1 MQSPNTLPNP
11 SPLPSVVSPRR
22 QLLLARKFILLG
34 LLALVMTA
42 LPTGLYFR
50 STAPVIANAEL
61 QDSGIA
67 PLLALQDVVR
77 LTQQHRGLSAGMLAG
92 NAKLEVR
99 RPETRDALTKAIAA
113 LDERLLASAAPH
125 LVSQWAERK
134 QHWLALEQALAQRQ
148 LKPAESTVRHT
159 ALVAELLALNSNV
172 MDDYGLSH
180 DTTADGYALIMAAFV
195 NAPAL
200 AERLGQLRAQGTGLL
215 VTGNLLPENRATLAA
230 VKDRTQEL
238 LGDMTGNLDK
248 ATAANAVFKANLGD
262 KAQSLKDEIA
272 KSLAMVDQDLI
283 QAAEL
288 KLAPDIYFQALTDAI
303 NAVYAFNTVALKDLS
318 ALLDQRANH
327 LRHTQWAMFASLMLL
342 LAVAAT
348 LAGLFARGILRQLG
362 GAPDYARAVVQRIAS
377 GNLSQPVQLAAGD
390 TTSLLAAMALM
401 QTWLADVVGEVRR
414 NADSLATASVQIAQ
428 GNLDLSGRT
437 EEQASGL
444 QATAAAMDQLNAT
457 VSQNADNAQ
466 QAKQLALGAASVAQR
481 GGQSV
486 SEVVETMKG
495 INTSSRKIGEIIG
508 VIDGIAFQTNIL
520 ALNAAVEAARA
531 GEQGRGF
538 AVVATEVRNLAGRS
552 ADAAREIKGLINAS
566 VERVEQ
572 GTAQVDRAGATMT
585 EVVAAVQRMTDI
597 MAEISA
603 ASVEQSAGVAQ
614 VGSSVSQM
622 DRTTQ
627 QNAALVEESAAATES
642 MRDQAQQLVKAVSVF
657 RL

>member
-61 QDSGIA
+61 QNSGIA

-92 NAKLEVR
+92 NAKLEAR

-113 LDERLLASAAPH
+113 LDERLLASAAPY

-134 QHWLALEQALAQRQ
+134 QHWLALEQAVAQRQ

-180 DTTADGYALIMAAFV
+180 DTTADGYALIVAAFV

-238 LGDMTGNLDK
+238 LGDMTVNLDK

-362 GAPDYARAVVQRIAS
+362 GEPDYARAVVQRIAS

-466 QAKQLALGAASVAQR
+466 QAKQLALGTASVAQR

-486 SEVVETMKG
+486 GEVVETMKG

>member
-50 STAPVIANAEL
+50 SSAPVIANAEL

-134 QHWLALEQALAQRQ
+134 QHWLALEQAVAQRQ

-238 LGDMTGNLDK
+238 LGDMTVNLDK

-272 KSLAMVDQDLI
+272 KSLAMIDQDLI

-288 KLAPDIYFQALTDAI
+288 KLAPDFYFQALTDAI

-362 GAPDYARAVVQRIAS
+362 GEPDYARAVVQRIAS

-486 SEVVETMKG
+486 GEVVETMKG

>member
-1 MQSPNTLPNP
+1 M
-11 SPLPSVVSPRR
+11 
-22 QLLLARKFILLG
+22 
-34 LLALVMTA
+34 
-42 LPTGLYFR
+42 
-50 STAPVIANAEL
+50 
-61 QDSGIA
+61 
-67 PLLALQDVVR
+67 
-77 LTQQHRGLSAGMLAG
+77 
-92 NAKLEVR
+92 
-99 RPETRDALTKAIAA
+99 
-113 LDERLLASAAPH
+113 
-125 LVSQWAERK
+125 
-134 QHWLALEQALAQRQ
+134 AQRQ

-159 ALVAELLALNSNV
+159 ALVVELLALNSSV

-180 DTTADGYALIMAAFV
+180 DTTADGYALIVAAFV

-215 VTGNLLPENRATLAA
+215 ATGNLLPENRATLAA
-230 VKDRTQEL
+230 VKGRTQEL
-238 LGDMTGNLDK
+238 FGDMTGNLDK
-248 ATAANAVFKANLGD
+248 ATAANAVFKANLGE
-262 KAQSLKDEIA
+262 KAQSLKGEIA
-272 KSLAMVDQDLI
+272 KTLAMIDQDLI

-288 KLAPDIYFQALTDAI
+288 KLAPDVYFQALTDTI

-327 LRHTQWAMFASLMLL
+327 LRHTQWAMLASLMLL

-362 GAPDYARAVVQRIAS
+362 GEPDYARAVVQRIAS

-390 TTSLLAAMALM
+390 TTSLLAAMAQM

-414 NADSLATASVQIAQ
+414 NSDSLATASVQIAQ

-486 SEVVETMKG
+486 GEVVETMKG

-622 DRTTQ
+622 DRATQ

>member
-61 QDSGIA
+61 QNSGIA

-134 QHWLALEQALAQRQ
+134 QHWLALEQAVAQRQ

-362 GAPDYARAVVQRIAS
+362 GEPDYARAVVQRIAS

-486 SEVVETMKG
+486 GEVVETMKG

>member
-61 QDSGIA
+61 QNSGIA

-113 LDERLLASAAPH
+113 LDERLLASAAPY

-134 QHWLALEQALAQRQ
+134 QHWLALEQAVAQRQ

-362 GAPDYARAVVQRIAS
+362 GEPDYARAVVQRIAS

-466 QAKQLALGAASVAQR
+466 QAKQLALGTASVAQR

-486 SEVVETMKG
+486 GEVVETMKG

-597 MAEISA
+597 MAEIRGTRGWVA
-603 ASVEQSAGVAQ
+603 AGGGWPVA
-614 VGSSVSQM
+614 GSSP
-622 DRTTQ
+622 
-627 QNAALVEESAAATES
+627 
-642 MRDQAQQLVKAVSVF
+642 
-657 RL
+657 

>member
-61 QDSGIA
+61 QNSGIA

-134 QHWLALEQALAQRQ
+134 QHWLALEQAVAQRQ

-362 GAPDYARAVVQRIAS
+362 GEPDYARAVVQRIAS

-437 EEQASGL
+437 EEQASGP

-486 SEVVETMKG
+486 GEVVETMKG